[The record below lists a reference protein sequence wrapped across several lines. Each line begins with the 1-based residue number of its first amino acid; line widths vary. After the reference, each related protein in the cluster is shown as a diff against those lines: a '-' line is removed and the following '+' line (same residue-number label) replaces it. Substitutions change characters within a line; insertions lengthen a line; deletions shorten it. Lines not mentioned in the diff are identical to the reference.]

1 MSNFF
6 DPFLAFSKDY
16 ISKRQKW
23 QREGLK
29 RSKQLDRYY
38 KKMMEL
44 YGPMMYRAAFK
55 ILRSNEDA
63 EEIVQDTLLK
73 LYKNNTV
80 PDINDK
86 LAAAK
91 LTVAVKNMALN
102 YALKLG
108 KLKTVSYEE
117 LIRLSAENDNGL
129 FDTYSVVE
137 KVALQQCTEKL
148 SPLQRE
154 YIQLRYVHDFNIKE
168 IAKLKGKS
176 EKSVYATLERALARL
191 RAMMSE

>member
-1 MSNFF
+1 
-6 DPFLAFSKDY
+6 
-16 ISKRQKW
+16 
-23 QREGLK
+23 
-29 RSKQLDRYY
+29 
-38 KKMMEL
+38 MMEL

-63 EEIVQDTLLK
+63 EEIVQETLLK

-80 PDINDK
+80 PDMNDK

-102 YALKLG
+102 YAAKLG
-108 KLKTVSYEE
+108 KLRTVSYEE
-117 LIRLSAENDNGL
+117 LIRLSAENENGL

-148 SPLQRE
+148 PPLQRE
-154 YIQLRYVHDFNIKE
+154 YIQLRYVYDFNIKE

-176 EKSVYATLERALARL
+176 EKSVYATLERALTRL
-191 RAMMSE
+191 RAMMRE